1 MISSLRKSHAAS
13 TRTTATPAAYN
24 DSFSM
29 ESYITEQWNEIAMAS
44 WKEMRREMADTAP
57 PTGLVVYVLD
67 VSASMAKIKENLA
80 KSVAAVMKV
89 MKCVCPGVAQ
99 TVVTYTDF
107 DDDSLMRPPVVEAPF
122 SLDWSPETIT
132 NYLNEDVV
140 VRGGGLTGREAFDVA
155 LNFVLREL
163 VPSFRHIGNC
173 DASTPVLI
181 FNLTDED
188 MRLCD
193 NKGVYGRVNTPV
205 YGECDYTCSECD
217 HTEATR
223 SATFFKQRWGMNRPT
238 TAKELKDLLIEK
250 NCWLRC
256 LSYGDNLPPGY
267 TELCKVDGDYGAD
280 NDRWQFFLSD
290 ENYYHCTY
298 EPVLRML
305 AKQQWCLFSNVSST
319 FSATAVLKNVPPH
332 LIEKFVALGEVVE
345 VDPAWNITQAQVE
358 DFKSRIEVPHVCKVS
373 KLVHGGE
380 LSSDNFLLS
389 NAYDR
394 VSTLSAYQNR
404 QQECAAELAD
414 RFGSGGNVASSLVSL
429 FNTAAENMSED
440 DIGKTEFGHCLCKG
454 CTKLYGGVKDKL
466 INKDRYIAVQLARYL
481 AKSLFEPMIKDE
493 VMVCVGAALN
503 HVIGAFYNCV
513 ATQSSHC
520 FEIQKILSDLKGN
533 RNDGTSSDSRK
544 RAYDIIRNSRAER
557 NVHYDAAT
565 AISKMIEKKK
575 ETIIKKKKK
584 EDITDDDGDR
594 IVWLYLKNFAYV
606 EREVRN
612 LTKNL
617 TPEQFKRFEMP
628 ECYSVV
634 KTIAANI
641 EATVDI
647 ADIPESA
654 SASSRFV
661 AIPVT
666 ELYTLESMNQI
677 ISERATKY
685 FDGDTIVAAMTFIPA
700 SDALQMLT
708 NLVDTKY
715 GLETKGYS
723 GVKAVAAAVS
733 SESTTD
739 FFAKVG
745 FEALKS
751 FVPAKRRPEGLS
763 TETMFEVV
771 MGDGFEGSLA
781 DKLSNKITLSHIAGW
796 AKKYN
801 GTNVLRKKIE
811 HFLVVWSLVKMQKNG
826 ICDGYRAFDVK
837 ELVFEKESYFTCT
850 TCNMPVLK
858 EERFGVTDMC
868 IRCVKPK
875 DANEFIRSNFGGD
888 GKEKDFAAP
897 EQEGVQPPPSSTTTT
912 TSGGGDGDDDE
923 EEDFAA
929 PKQEGVQPPPSSTT
943 TTTSGGGSGGDGEE
957 EDFAAPKQEG
967 VQPPPSS
974 TTTTTSGG
982 GDGDDDDFAAP
993 KQEGVQPPPSSTTTT
1008 TSGGGSGGDG
1018 EEEDFAAP
1026 KQEGVQ
1032 PPPSSTTTTTS
1043 GGGDGD
1049 DGEEEDFAAPKQEGV
1064 QPPPSSTTTTT
1075 SGGDGGGDGDDDEE
1089 EDYFAAPKQEGVQPP
1104 PSSTTTTTSG
1114 GDGDDE
1120 EEDFAAPK
1128 QEGVLPP
1135 PSSTTTTTSGGG
1147 SGGDGDDD
1155 EEEDFAAPEQ
1165 EGVQP
1170 PPSSTTTTT
1179 TTSGDGGDDEEEEDF
1194 AAPKQE
1200 GVQPPPSSTTTTT
1213 SGGDGGGG
1221 GDGDDEEE
1229 DFAAPKQEGVQPPP
1243 SSTTTSGGDGEEEDF
1258 AALKQEGPLKFSNW
1272 KLITDKNDADEKIEG
1287 KETVTEYKI
1296 LVERLKSKNKQEKVE
1311 AANKIIRTRLNP
1323 GVYFTN
1329 ITTALSAAKA
1339 CSLMGEGGRKL
1350 VHVMLENGVCSI
1362 PSAVCLECAV
1372 CKSIYKASPLAPAKK
1387 QYRLCPWCRTARKFK
1402 LAGKPGLEL
1411 LQKMIVNKKD
1421 TVSDNQFL
1429 WALEHEVSK
1438 LSRGVSSDATE
1449 DIENF
1454 FKTMREKTPDDN
1466 TTMFKEVLKTEIS
1479 VAKYGRVKIMSEVYD
1494 GGPCLLQD
1502 KVEWSKFNTEVC
1514 EKGLL
1519 GYRLDKQWSGWQ
1531 DMCAAK
1537 LDDTWKFV
1545 HQTAVKEGARD
1556 DLMKTL
1562 GVTDFINVKA
1572 IGDKIRSIVNRQK
1585 SV

>member
-897 EQEGVQPPPSSTTTT
+897 EQEGVQPPPSSTTT
-912 TSGGGDGDDDE
+912 
-923 EEDFAA
+923 
-929 PKQEGVQPPPSSTT
+929 
-943 TTTSGGGSGGDGEE
+943 
-957 EDFAAPKQEG
+957 
-967 VQPPPSS
+967 
-974 TTTTTSGG
+974 
-982 GDGDDDDFAAP
+982 
-993 KQEGVQPPPSSTTTT
+993 
-1008 TSGGGSGGDG
+1008 
-1018 EEEDFAAP
+1018 
-1026 KQEGVQ
+1026 
-1032 PPPSSTTTTTS
+1032 
-1043 GGGDGD
+1043 
-1049 DGEEEDFAAPKQEGV
+1049 
-1064 QPPPSSTTTTT
+1064 
-1075 SGGDGGGDGDDDEE
+1075 
-1089 EDYFAAPKQEGVQPP
+1089 
-1104 PSSTTTTTSG
+1104 
-1114 GDGDDE
+1114 
-1120 EEDFAAPK
+1120 
-1128 QEGVLPP
+1128 
-1135 PSSTTTTTSGGG
+1135 
-1147 SGGDGDDD
+1147 
-1155 EEEDFAAPEQ
+1155 
-1165 EGVQP
+1165 
-1170 PPSSTTTTT
+1170 
-1179 TTSGDGGDDEEEEDF
+1179 
-1194 AAPKQE
+1194 
-1200 GVQPPPSSTTTTT
+1200 
-1213 SGGDGGGG
+1213 
-1221 GDGDDEEE
+1221 
-1229 DFAAPKQEGVQPPP
+1229 
-1243 SSTTTSGGDGEEEDF
+1243 SGGDGEEEDF

>member
-1 MISSLRKSHAAS
+1 MITSLRKSHAAS

-29 ESYITEQWNEIAMAS
+29 ESYITEQWNEIATAS

-107 DDDSLMRPPVVEAPF
+107 DDSSLMRPPVVEAPF

-132 NYLNEDVV
+132 NYLNEEVV
-140 VRGGGLTGREAFDVA
+140 VRGGGIAGREAFDVA

-205 YGECDYTCSECD
+205 YGECDYTCSKCD
-217 HTEATR
+217 HKEATR
-223 SATFFKQRWGMNRPT
+223 SETFFKQRWGMNRPT

-256 LSYGDNLPPGY
+256 LSYGKDLPLGY

-280 NDRWQFFLSD
+280 NDRWQFFLSN
-290 ENYYHCTY
+290 ENNTHCTY

-358 DFKSRIEVPHVCKVS
+358 DFKSRIEVPHVCKMR
-373 KLVHGGE
+373 KLVHRGE

-404 QQECAAELAD
+404 QQECAAELAN

-440 DIGKTEFGHCLCKG
+440 DIGKTEFGHCPCKG

-520 FEIQKILSDLKGN
+520 FEIQKILSDLKEN
-533 RNDGTSSDSRK
+533 RNDGTSSGSRK

-557 NVHYDAAT
+557 NVHDDAAT
-565 AISKMIEKKK
+565 AILKMIEKKK
-575 ETIIKKKKK
+575 ETIIKKKK

-594 IVWLYLKNFAYV
+594 IVWLYLKNFANV

-617 TPEQFKRFEMP
+617 PLEQFKRFEKP

-634 KTIAANI
+634 KTIAADI

-666 ELYTLESMNQI
+666 ELYTPESRNQI

-685 FDGDTIVAAMTFIPA
+685 FDGDTIVAAMTFIPV
-700 SDALQMLT
+700 SDALQMLP

-715 GLETKGYS
+715 GLEIRGYS

-781 DKLSNKITLSHIAGW
+781 DKLSNKITLSHIADW

-811 HFLVVWSLVKMQKNG
+811 HFLVVWSLVKMQTNG
-826 ICDGYRAFDVK
+826 ICDGYETVDVK

-868 IRCVKPK
+868 IRCVKPE
-875 DANEFIRSNFGGD
+875 DADEFIRSNFGGGGEED
-888 GKEKDFAAP
+888 TTTSGGGSGSGGEEDFVAP
-897 EQEGVQPPPSSTTTT
+897 EQEEGVQPPPSSTTTSGGGSGSGGGGEEDFAAPKQEEGVQPPPSSSGGGSGSGGEEDFAAPKQEEGVQPPPSST
-912 TSGGGDGDDDE
+912 TSGSGSGGDG

-943 TTTSGGGSGGDGEE
+943 TTSGDGE

-974 TTTTTSGG
+974 TT
-982 GDGDDDDFAAP
+982 
-993 KQEGVQPPPSSTTTT
+993 
-1008 TSGGGSGGDG
+1008 
-1018 EEEDFAAP
+1018 
-1026 KQEGVQ
+1026 
-1032 PPPSSTTTTTS
+1032 
-1043 GGGDGD
+1043 
-1049 DGEEEDFAAPKQEGV
+1049 
-1064 QPPPSSTTTTT
+1064 
-1075 SGGDGGGDGDDDEE
+1075 
-1089 EDYFAAPKQEGVQPP
+1089 
-1104 PSSTTTTTSG
+1104 
-1114 GDGDDE
+1114 
-1120 EEDFAAPK
+1120 
-1128 QEGVLPP
+1128 
-1135 PSSTTTTTSGGG
+1135 
-1147 SGGDGDDD
+1147 
-1155 EEEDFAAPEQ
+1155 
-1165 EGVQP
+1165 
-1170 PPSSTTTTT
+1170 
-1179 TTSGDGGDDEEEEDF
+1179 
-1194 AAPKQE
+1194 
-1200 GVQPPPSSTTTTT
+1200 
-1213 SGGDGGGG
+1213 
-1221 GDGDDEEE
+1221 
-1229 DFAAPKQEGVQPPP
+1229 
-1243 SSTTTSGGDGEEEDF
+1243 
-1258 AALKQEGPLKFSNW
+1258 
-1272 KLITDKNDADEKIEG
+1272 
-1287 KETVTEYKI
+1287 
-1296 LVERLKSKNKQEKVE
+1296 
-1311 AANKIIRTRLNP
+1311 
-1323 GVYFTN
+1323 
-1329 ITTALSAAKA
+1329 SA
-1339 CSLMGEGGRKL
+1339 
-1350 VHVMLENGVCSI
+1350 
-1362 PSAVCLECAV
+1362 
-1372 CKSIYKASPLAPAKK
+1372 
-1387 QYRLCPWCRTARKFK
+1387 
-1402 LAGKPGLEL
+1402 
-1411 LQKMIVNKKD
+1411 
-1421 TVSDNQFL
+1421 
-1429 WALEHEVSK
+1429 
-1438 LSRGVSSDATE
+1438 
-1449 DIENF
+1449 
-1454 FKTMREKTPDDN
+1454 
-1466 TTMFKEVLKTEIS
+1466 
-1479 VAKYGRVKIMSEVYD
+1479 
-1494 GGPCLLQD
+1494 
-1502 KVEWSKFNTEVC
+1502 
-1514 EKGLL
+1514 
-1519 GYRLDKQWSGWQ
+1519 
-1531 DMCAAK
+1531 
-1537 LDDTWKFV
+1537 
-1545 HQTAVKEGARD
+1545 
-1556 DLMKTL
+1556 
-1562 GVTDFINVKA
+1562 
-1572 IGDKIRSIVNRQK
+1572 
-1585 SV
+1585 